1 MPGYHRRA
9 TFSKSASE
17 RRRASANSAT
27 VVRRRTKTSLNRL
40 KLNPTVA
47 KLVDRRINAHDEN
60 HAVGLHYRRNQWAN
74 IMTGATVG
82 DRVVGILPTI
92 PTASSRADRE
102 GAEVT
107 LRSMIVKGMI
117 TIPADDTP
125 YFGNADRADICLRLC
140 CLSCKKYQNI
150 ATIQTNWLAGDLLFQ
165 KMLKP
170 AQIANAPTGTNLDM
184 WKPINRQV
192 FTVHYDKVFNMKRG
206 VCLPAAQVPPSDQGL
221 SHMPAINKP
230 FRIRL
235 KVKNKKLYFNES
247 TDQSPSNFAPFI
259 VGWWSYTNGASPSV
273 SAVPFVEHF
282 TQTYFKP

>member
-1 MPGYHRRA
+1 MPYHGRSSWSKAAADKRR
-9 TFSKSASE
+9 
-17 RRRASANSAT
+17 SANRAT
-27 VVRRRTKTSLNRL
+27 VVNRRRKKTGINRL

-47 KLVDRRINAHDEN
+47 KLVDRRINAHDET

-74 IMTGATVG
+74 IMVGATVPS
-82 DRVVGILPTI
+82 RVTAMLPNI

-107 LRSMIVKGMI
+107 LRSMVCRGMI

-125 YFGNADRADICLRLC
+125 YFGNSDRADIMFRLC

-150 ATIQTNWLAGDLLFQ
+150 ATIQDNWLAGDLLFQ
-165 KMLKP
+165 KLLKP

-192 FTVHYDKVFNMKRG
+192 FTVHYDKVFNLKRG

-221 SHMPAINKP
+221 AHMPAINRP

-247 TDQSPSNFAPFI
+247 TDQDPSNFAPFI
-259 VGWWSYTNGASPSV
+259 VGWWSYTNGASPST

>member
-1 MPGYHRRA
+1 MPNADIRRWAKDAGTRRRA
-9 TFSKSASE
+9 TASSTVVE
-17 RRRASANSAT
+17 RRRKKHSIA
-27 VVRRRTKTSLNRL
+27 RL

-74 IMTGATVG
+74 IMTGATVT
-82 DRVVGILPTI
+82 DRVVGILPNI

-107 LRSMIVKGMI
+107 LRSMVVKGMI
-117 TIPADDTP
+117 TIPANDTP

-150 ATIQTNWLAGDLLFQ
+150 ATIQSNWLAGDLLFQ

-192 FTVHYDKVFNMKRG
+192 FTVHYDKVFNFKRG
-206 VCLPAAQVPPSDQGL
+206 VCLPAVQLPTPSDQGL
-221 SHMPAINKP
+221 AHMPAINKP

-259 VGWWSYTNGASPSV
+259 VGWWSYTNGAAPSI

>member
-1 MPGYHRRA
+1 MPAGRLQLV
-9 TFSKSASE
+9 SKGKLQK
-17 RRRASANSAT
+17 NYPT
-27 VVRRRTKTSLNRL
+27 VVKKDKKISKEIKDL

-47 KLVDRRINAHDEN
+47 RLVDRRINKKSED
-60 HAVGLHYRRNQWAN
+60 HAVGLHYRRRLWAN
-74 IMTGATVG
+74 IMTGATVTN
-82 DRVVGILPTI
+82 RVVGLLPNI

-102 GAEVT
+102 GAEIT
-107 LRSMIVKGMI
+107 LRSMVINGMI

-125 YFGNADRADICLRLC
+125 YFGNADRADIVLRLC

-150 ATIQTNWLAGDLLFQ
+150 DTIQNNWLAGDLLFQ
-165 KMLKP
+165 KMLKG
-170 AQIANAPTGTNLDM
+170 AQIAQAPTGNVVDM
-184 WKPINRQV
+184 WEPINRQV
-192 FTVHYDKVFNMKRG
+192 FTVHYDKVFHLKRG

-247 TDQSPSNFAPFI
+247 TDQNPSNFAPFI
-259 VGWWSYTNGASPSV
+259 VGWWGYSNGASPST
-273 SAVPFVEHF
+273 SAVPFVEHY